1 MVGSLVNDNE
11 DVEVKSPEK
20 MSADFIH
27 LYNNDSSRTIVFP
40 ISKNQPLDRIT
51 MDQSKTDFGKSI

>member
-11 DVEVKSPEK
+11 DVWVKGPEK

-27 LYNNDSSRTIVFP
+27 LYKNDSSSTIFFP

-51 MDQSKTDFGKSI
+51 MDPSKTDFVKSI